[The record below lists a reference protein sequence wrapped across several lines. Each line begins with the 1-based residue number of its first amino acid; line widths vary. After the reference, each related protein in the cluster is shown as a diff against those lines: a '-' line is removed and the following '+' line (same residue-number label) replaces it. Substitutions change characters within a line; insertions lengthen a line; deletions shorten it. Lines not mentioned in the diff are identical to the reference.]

1 MSIERVPLLAN
12 TLADEL
18 SAGAGRIIAK
28 ARKIPPE
35 DRPEAMGEIFESW
48 KTHRGK
54 HVEDLID
61 AVFPVTPWS
70 AELAYEAGRL
80 VYNAFSDALSDP
92 RVWDRRRSAGTI
104 GDIIKTRMNK
114 HVEAWAQDRG
124 ISRADEE

>member
-92 RVWDRRRSAGTI
+92 RVWDRRRSAGT
-104 GDIIKTRMNK
+104 
-114 HVEAWAQDRG
+114 
-124 ISRADEE
+124 